1 MNMLEQPLKPASAR
15 IRALID
21 AMRKFARGDLKAR
34 AHLGGGTP
42 EWVELEQA
50 FNEMAAGLE
59 RTFNQNEKVLQVA
72 SEAIIV
78 TDSRGI
84 IVKVN
89 NFTEKLFGYQHGEL
103 LGQSIQLLVPAPLRE
118 AHQRDM
124 ARYHGSPEVRAMS
137 TRPDITAQCKDGTVI
152 PVNISLGP
160 LVSEEGQFT
169 IAVVRDMRE
178 SKDYEAQI
186 LHQATHDALTGL
198 PNRTLFHTQ
207 LNRAM
212 IQAERDESLLAV
224 IFLDLD
230 GFKHINDTLGHDWG
244 DKLLKQIAQHISG
257 AMRRNDIVARQGGD
271 EFTIMLQGVKHVD
284 DVIAAARKLLAAV
297 SEPVHLR
304 EMDFHPTASL
314 GITIFPLDDT
324 DAEHLLRN
332 ADTAMYRAKEAGRNG
347 FQFYTPEMNAQ
358 AQERLEIET
367 DLRRAI
373 AQQEFVLHYQAQ
385 VDVAS
390 GRIIGAEA
398 LLRWNH
404 PEKGLVPPPKF
415 IPVAEESGLIVPIGE
430 WVLREA
436 CRQLRAWQD
445 AAMPPLRIAVNLSA
459 RQFRET
465 NLPQRIANIMAECG
479 LEKRDALE
487 VEITESMLMKNV
499 DVAQDILKQLF
510 DMGVM
515 ISVDDFGTGY
525 SSLSYL
531 QRFSLHA
538 LKVDQSFVR
547 DIESGADG
555 KVITGVIVDLAH
567 KLKLKVIAEGVETL
581 AQLQYLAQIGCDEI
595 QGYYFSPPIAAA
607 AFETLVREGR
617 VMRQVT

>member
-1 MNMLEQPLKPASAR
+1 MLDDPLKPTRKR

-21 AMRKFARGDLKAR
+21 VMRKFARGDLKAR
-34 AHLGGGTP
+34 AHLGGGGP
-42 EWVELEQA
+42 EWVELEHA

-72 SEAIIV
+72 SESIIV
-78 TDSRGI
+78 TDSQGI

-89 NFTEKLFGYQHGEL
+89 EFTEQLFGYQHDEL

-124 ARYHGSPEVRAMS
+124 ERYHGSPEVRAMS
-137 TRPDITAQCKDGTVI
+137 ARPDITAQCKDGTVI
-152 PVNISLGP
+152 PVNIHLGP

-178 SKDYEAQI
+178 TKDYEAQI

-244 DKLLKQIAQHISG
+244 DQLLKQIAQHISG

-284 DVIAAARKLLAAV
+284 DVIAAARKILAAV

-347 FQFYTPEMNAQ
+347 FQFYTAEMNAQ
-358 AQERLEIET
+358 AQERLAIET

-404 PEKGLVPPPKF
+404 PEKGVVLPLKF
-415 IPVAEESGLIVPIGE
+415 VPVAEESGLIVPIGE

-436 CRQLRAWQD
+436 CRQLRVWQD

-465 NLPQRIANIMAECG
+465 NLPQRIASIMAECG

-531 QRFSLHA
+531 QRFPLHA

-567 KLKLKVIAEGVETL
+567 KLNLKVIAEGVETL

-595 QGYYFSPPIAAA
+595 QGYYFSPPLAAA
-607 AFETLVREGR
+607 AFEALVREGR
-617 VMRQVT
+617 VMR